1 MTAVPSAFPPRRR
14 QCATPI
20 AQAELLNEAG
30 TELNI
35 IVGLCVG
42 HDALFIRHSKAPVTV
57 LAAKDHVYDNA
68 PLECLKDM

>member
-1 MTAVPSAFPPRRR
+1 MQPD
-14 QCATPI
+14 CAGG
-20 AQAELLNEAG
+20 AAERSRNG
-30 TELNI
+30 LNI

>member
-1 MTAVPSAFPPRRR
+1 MQPD
-14 QCATPI
+14 CAGG
-20 AQAELLNEAG
+20 AEL
-30 TELNI
+30 TI

-42 HDALFIRHSKAPVTV
+42 HDALFIRLSRAPITV